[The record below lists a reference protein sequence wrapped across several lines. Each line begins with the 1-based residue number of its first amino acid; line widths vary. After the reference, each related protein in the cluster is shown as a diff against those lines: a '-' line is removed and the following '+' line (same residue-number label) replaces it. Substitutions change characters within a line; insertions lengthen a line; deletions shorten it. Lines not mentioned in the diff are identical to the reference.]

1 MMAGEIEHR
10 DLPDNL
16 CHEPKGASTA
26 ANGTVYVADGNAS
39 GSFKLLPLSSLDTTY
54 EEVNTLP
61 TDVITSPVSVTDGG
75 LSQTATGVLTD
86 VAAHTEIPQDITLKI
101 NMTSAE
107 LLRFYNNQK
116 TINDEVSAAITSIES
131 KLNELLTALKSEGFI
146 E

>member
-1 MMAGEIEHR
+1 MAGEIEHK

-26 ANGTVYVADGNAS
+26 ASGTVYIADGNAS
-39 GSFKLLPLSSLDTTY
+39 GSFQLLPLSSLDTTY
-54 EEVNTLP
+54 EEVDALP
-61 TDVITSPVSVTDGG
+61 TDVITSSVSVIDGG

-86 VAAHTEIPQDITLKI
+86 VAAFVGIPQDITLKI